1 MGKSFKDMKDNADK
15 RKVMRIVETEKGHAM
30 KRVFEAGAEL
40 KYKDMPLTEEE
51 LYELSQLEDV
61 PH

>member
-30 KRVFEAGAEL
+30 KRVFEAGTEL

-51 LYELSQLEDV
+51 SYELSQLEDV